1 MDVELIKTGDF
12 AKMCAVTKKALYV
25 NEAKGLLQPAVVKD
39 MATATTGWNRWTKL
53 RRSAC

>member
-12 AKMCAVTKKALYV
+12 AKMCAVTKKALYL

-39 MATATTGWNRWTKL
+39 MATAITGWNRWTKL